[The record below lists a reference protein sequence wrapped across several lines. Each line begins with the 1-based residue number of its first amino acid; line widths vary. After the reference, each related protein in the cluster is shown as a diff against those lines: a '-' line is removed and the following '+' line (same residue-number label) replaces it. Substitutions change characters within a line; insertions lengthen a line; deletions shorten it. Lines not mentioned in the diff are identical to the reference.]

1 MKIMKDVH
9 KRQKQIAD
17 LIDNWVGEKR
27 IAPLICKLNKLF
39 KKDKVVFSSS
49 RYDEK
54 YYADYPIMVSGL
66 YQSRFM
72 GIPDCIYIHL
82 SLPSDKLSVTM
93 TPKGAKN
100 LSVNVTKVLFHE
112 LRHRQQNIK
121 RKYQIAPTP
130 YKVKDIERDYQMMY
144 LGSTDEIDAYAFETK
159 FDNVALNKLRKAHTI
174 GWRNSEAIFM
184 YRKNFRDQDPKVWKK
199 FLKKVYKNGNS
210 LK

>member
-1 MKIMKDVH
+1 MKDVH

-27 IAPLICKLNKLF
+27 IAPLIRKLNKLF
-39 KKDKVVFSSS
+39 KKDKVVFASS

-72 GIPDCIYIHL
+72 GIPDCIYIYL

-100 LSVNVTKVLFHE
+100 LSVNVTKALFHE
-112 LRHRQQNIK
+112 LRHRQQNTK

-159 FDNVALNKLRKAHTI
+159 FDNVALNKLRKAHKI
-174 GWRNSEAIFM
+174 GWRNSEASLCIVKHFE
-184 YRKNFRDQDPKVWKK
+184 
-199 FLKKVYKNGNS
+199 LKTQRFGKS
-210 LK
+210 F